1 MYSFEE
7 IYDENYEALS
17 RFAVKITGSS
27 DGAKDIMQEVFIDFF
42 NKKNNGYEILNPKTW
57 LYRVTFNKCIDNNRR
72 FRHLKRIGP
81 DNENIS
87 DPDISEQQ
95 YEKDVIRSALSK
107 LRKTERNLAVLYSE
121 GLSYKEI
128 SEATGIRFTS
138 VGKMLARTLKK
149 IRKELKK
156 QGYEMH

>member
-7 IYDENYEALS
+7 IYNENYEALS
-17 RFAVKITGSS
+17 RFALKITGSS

-42 NKKNNGYEILNPKTW
+42 NKKKDGCEILNPKTW

-72 FRHLKRIGP
+72 LKHLKRIGP

-87 DPDISEQQ
+87 DRDTSERQD
-95 YEKDVIRSALSK
+95 EKEVIRYALSK
-107 LRKTERNLAVLYSE
+107 LRKTDRNLAVLYSE
-121 GLSYKEI
+121 GMTYKEI

-149 IRKELKK
+149 IRKEFKK